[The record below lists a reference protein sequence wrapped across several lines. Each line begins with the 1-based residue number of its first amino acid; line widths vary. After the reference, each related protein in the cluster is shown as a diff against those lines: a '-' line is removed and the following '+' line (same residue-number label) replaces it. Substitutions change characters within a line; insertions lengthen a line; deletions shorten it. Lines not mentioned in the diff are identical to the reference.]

1 MRGETKKHCKVFTS
15 DFQACLVATGCPKD
29 CFGLCKTAFQEPV
42 FIIKAFQE
50 PVFIHAS
57 DDITRKSYRW
67 LSDTIDILKRKT
79 VKAPNL
85 VGYNLFINNQLL

>member
-1 MRGETKKHCKVFTS
+1 MIVYS
-15 DFQACLVATGCPKD
+15 DFQACLVTTGCPKD
-29 CFGLCKTAFQEPV
+29 CFGPYKTAFQERV
-42 FIIKAFQE
+42 FIQ
-50 PVFIHAS
+50 AS

-85 VGYNLFINNQLL
+85 AGYNLFINNQL